1 MKKFKPTFER
11 AGLAESKAE
20 GQLITLKSST
30 LSN

>member
-1 MKKFKPTFER
+1 MKKFKPTLVR
-11 AGLAESKAE
+11 AGLAEFKAG